1 MEHRK
6 KPSMT
11 SAPGRPRTRATSR
24 RRATCCGSGDHRFSQ
39 ANGACSGS
47 SSPATATS
55 SSKACPRCRCAVWR
69 TDELTPLAP
78 HPNDPALAR
87 EASDE
92 TTEFLTTFTTTV
104 PQGTPG
110 PTVED
115 AKAREADRAHE
126 LAEQGDL
133 RRLWT
138 LPGQARA
145 RGLWR
150 ARDGGDAR
158 GPGVAPPERMDDH
171 ADHAAHRAPQRTGDH
186 PQPTM
191 ARVINPRE

>member
-1 MEHRK
+1 M
-6 KPSMT
+6 
-11 SAPGRPRTRATSR
+11 
-24 RRATCCGSGDHRFSQ
+24 
-39 ANGACSGS
+39 
-47 SSPATATS
+47 
-55 SSKACPRCRCAVWR
+55 WR
-69 TDELTPLAP
+69 TDEVTPLAP

-145 RGLWR
+145 LGLWR

-158 GPGVAPPERMDDH
+158 DRGVAPP
-171 ADHAAHRAPQRTGDH
+171 
-186 PQPTM
+186 
-191 ARVINPRE
+191 